1 MPETA
6 LLGERRQDVLVLT
19 LNRPERRNALTVE
32 LVATL
37 ADHIA
42 AAPADGVRAVILTG
56 SAPAFCAG
64 GDLADLSAVAER
76 GALAVSETIYTRFH
90 RLVRTIGSV
99 PVPVIAAINGPALG
113 AGLDLALVCD
123 LRIAATD
130 AVLASSWIAVG
141 LVPGMGGASYLTRL
155 AGGTRAA
162 ELVLTGRRIDAATA
176 QAWGLL
182 NEVVEPGILLDR
194 ALEVARELAG
204 LPAPALARSKAALR
218 RVLEAGL
225 EDELA
230 VLGAV
235 QGSLLTSED
244 FARRSAP
251 FRR

>member
-1 MPETA
+1 MPETE
-6 LLGERRQDVLVLT
+6 LLSERRQDALVLT
-19 LNRPERRNALTVE
+19 LNRPRRRNALTVD

-42 AAPADGVRAVILTG
+42 AAPADGVRAVIITG

-64 GDLADLSAVAER
+64 GDLADLSGVAEE
-76 GALAVSETIYTRFH
+76 GALAVSETIYGRFH

-176 QAWGLL
+176 YGWGLL
-182 NEVVEPGILLDR
+182 NEVVEPETLLDR
-194 ALEVARELAG
+194 ARELADELAA
-204 LPAPALARSKAALR
+204 LPGPALARSKAALR
-218 RVLEAGL
+218 RSLDAGM
-225 EDELA
+225 ESELA
-230 VLGAV
+230 ALGAV
-235 QGSLLTSED
+235 QGTLLTSED
-244 FARRSAP
+244 FVQRSAP

>member
-64 GDLADLSAVAER
+64 GDLADLSAVAEQ

-113 AGLDLALVCD
+113 AGLDLALACD

-194 ALEVARELAG
+194 ALELARELAG